1 MVNEEEAEVTKGV
14 LPDATKPPIVP
25 QDPTKDN
32 EASRMEIVLATFPI
46 PTKGDLK
53 GTDQGSSE
61 VATQLSKV
69 LTPGKIVI
77 KKK

>member
-1 MVNEEEAEVTKGV
+1 
-14 LPDATKPPIVP
+14 
-25 QDPTKDN
+25 
-32 EASRMEIVLATFPI
+32 MEIVLATFPI